1 MATGDQRCLP
11 AGTHDTDCPE
21 WAAAWRCALAR
32 RAAARGVEIR
42 GFYHT
47 STWRPHWREVIEE
60 QLLLLDGRRP
70 VTEDFA
76 NRTSGAVPWDLTR
89 RYASLLEASSGGL
102 YLNVGGGTEADAA
115 AVREAVEA
123 LLLTR
128 RDRVRVAFHRTVPR
142 GEYGRASARRRLE
155 LDRAQAPTW
164 RWVEAQMAGGL
175 ALRTSPCDKCGCY
188 DIYPPLSNDLT
199 AQREIRFRLVV

>member
-1 MATGDQRCLP
+1 MEARASLRGGLT
-11 AGTHDTDCPE
+11 
-21 WAAAWRCALAR
+21 ALAGDTQVVGA
-32 RAAARGVEIR
+32 RA
-42 GFYHT
+42 
-47 STWRPHWREVIEE
+47 
-60 QLLLLDGRRP
+60 
-70 VTEDFA
+70 
-76 NRTSGAVPWDLTR
+76 
-89 RYASLLEASSGGL
+89 EA
-102 YLNVGGGTEADAA
+102 NVGGGTEADAA